1 MNFIIS
7 PARSRGIKDLRS
19 EIDISV
25 FAAPPGAVLPLLF
38 LASTDAELWFVSFL
52 CISLVLLISSILVES
67 FFSSVVFT
75 A

>member
-1 MNFIIS
+1 MFY
-7 PARSRGIKDLRS
+7 
-19 EIDISV
+19 
-25 FAAPPGAVLPLLF
+25 AAPPGAVLSLLF

-52 CISLVLLISSILVES
+52 CIDLVLLISSILVES